1 MAGTI
6 NDILINCTETLT
18 TTAKTDVDGASNATS
33 VIVGDNDQI
42 QVGMTISGLT
52 GNPVGV
58 LVRTIEKV
66 ATGLSI
72 GFGKPETNG
81 VYSYSVGGSTTLT
94 FTNEGPTP
102 STYTGGTLSIVDNSY
117 INTGVPGDKS
127 TFIKKFTANTNNVF
141 STPPSISLKGCANP
155 KDYTVAIVDT
165 KNSTGFL
172 TAREFRVTVKIN
184 KKLSS
189 DTIEFDAKAEAGYNP
204 SVNEITNYSLNTSN
218 LSWHGGTRQ
227 LKVYGDEGA
236 KFKLRIEKSV
246 NFGSFSDKLAE
257 TTYTI
262 PAGGVYTKNIRFGKI
277 TSNTYFKFTIS
288 EATDTSLF
296 VGLVSPEIIGI
307 HQIVEPVVM
316 AYSTLGT
323 TSSNN
328 QGTWVVTGT
337 HTAANAATTGSATP
351 YGSSSLRFS
360 VTARN
365 TAKHIQYNSTG
376 AGFTNLGASGFTSAV
391 TFNASSS
398 YTPQTDLI
406 SFHSSSSNPATAWSS
421 VSGGNA
427 NDISATG
434 GELGKNINKLGLVSG
449 TQRTFITRN
458 LSTGSNPN
466 LLVSGNDFSGTTNW
480 DRESGVTAFTAD
492 ATDINPTSTV
502 GYIVGKLNSPYLDEG
517 QTYALTYTVSTAGI
531 GDGSLILPG
540 VDASNGDVVL
550 PTSIGT
556 HTVYFTQGG
565 QIDGSNYQE
574 SVDFNTNSGQ
584 QSNHWLRIQNNNTSA
599 NASCAISDISLK
611 KTVFETNR
619 LSGTTATK
627 LWNGTRPE
635 NFILELVTADP
646 RLQKNMEVRGAGVN
660 SGTYIKNI
668 EDGKYITLSSSP
680 ASSIA
685 KGITVYFYEPATIVE
700 ASDLK
705 FVMTQ
710 GTNSSNTDTQSNVTI
725 EGQLKLSSIGAY
737 DVDIDLDLGAFI
749 EADTVAILT
758 A

>member
-18 TTAKTDVDGASNATS
+18 TTARCDSDGASNAAF

-52 GNPVGV
+52 GSPVGV
-58 LVRTIEKV
+58 LVKTIEKV
-66 ATGLSI
+66 ATGLKIS
-72 GFGKPETNG
+72 FGAPADNAAAN
-81 VYSYSVGGSTTLT
+81 YSVSGSATLT

-102 STYTGGTLSIVDNSY
+102 TTRTSGSSSLIDNSFV
-117 INTGVPGDKS
+117 NTGVPGDKS
-127 TFIKKFTANTNNVF
+127 SFIKTFTADTDHIF
-141 STPPSISLKGCANP
+141 KTPPSISLKDCANP
-155 KDYTVAIVDT
+155 ADYTIAIVDT
-165 KNSTGFL
+165 KNSAGFL
-172 TAREFRVTVKIN
+172 TARQFTVTVKIN
-184 KKLSS
+184 KTSSS
-189 DTIEFDAKAEAGYNP
+189 DTLTFDAKAEAGFNP
-204 SVNEITNYSLNTSN
+204 SVNEITNYSLNTSD
-218 LSWHGGTRQ
+218 LPWHGGTRE

-236 KFKLRIEKSV
+236 KFKLRIQKSV
-246 NFGSFSDKLAE
+246 NFAAFSDKLAE

-262 PAGGVYTKNIRFGKI
+262 PTGGVYTKNIRFGKV
-277 TSNTYFKFTIS
+277 TSNTYFQFTIS

-296 VGLVSPEIIGI
+296 VELVSPETIGI
-307 HQIVEPVVM
+307 HQIVQPVVRS
-316 AYSTLGT
+316 YSSLGT
-323 TSSNN
+323 TGSNN
-328 QGTWVVTGT
+328 QGAWVVSGT
-337 HTAANAATTGSATP
+337 HTAANASTTGSATA

-365 TAKHIQYNSTG
+365 TAKHINYNAAG
-376 AGFTNLGASGFTSAV
+376 AGFTNLGASGFTSSV

-427 NDISATG
+427 NDISAAG
-434 GELGKNINKLGLVSG
+434 GALGKNINKLGLVSG

-458 LSTGSNPN
+458 LSTGSNSN
-466 LLVSGNDFSGTTNW
+466 LLVSGNNFSGTSNW
-480 DRESGVTAFTAD
+480 DRESGVSAFTAD
-492 ATDINPTSTV
+492 AVDINPTSTA
-502 GYIVGKLNSPYLDEG
+502 GYIVGKLNSPYLEEA
-517 QTYALTYTVSTAGI
+517 QTYALTYTVATAGI
-531 GDGSLILPG
+531 GNGSLILPG

-556 HTVYFTQGG
+556 HTVYFTQGS
-565 QIDGSNYQE
+565 QIDGSSYTE
-574 SVDFNTNSGQ
+574 GVDFHTNSGE

-599 NASCAISDISLK
+599 TTTCAISDISLK

-619 LSGTTATK
+619 LSGTTALK
-627 LWNGTRPE
+627 LWNGTKPE
-635 NFILELVTADP
+635 NFILELTAANP
-646 RLQKNMEVRGAGVN
+646 RLQKNMEVRGVGVN

-685 KGITVYFYEPATIVE
+685 KGITVYFYEPATIVN

-710 GTNSSNTDTQSNVTI
+710 GTNASNTDTQSNVTI

-749 EADTVAILT
+749 EADTVASPT
-758 A
+758 S